1 MKKSRGRDAP
11 RQLGHWAGR
20 NGPTLS
26 YQPGNRVRG
35 NTSASYLPVR
45 ANHSISSG
53 GNFIG
58 GPPRINGVEHNL
70 RDAWRPPS
78 RTCRTAYACVCLCVR
93 ARARA
98 GRTQLSGQRARSA
111 WSGITFVLHLTRW
124 KDLCCGKFKTLRP
137 RPRACLTPP
146 PAASKRYPG
155 LLNYCAHCG
164 CQAAVNGKRDPPPP
178 LFETS
183 IRASLTRGPRF

>member
-1 MKKSRGRDAP
+1 MQICKKNKFLQRTVSVFNWPVSPAVSRISEIAAMKKSRGRDAP

-111 WSGITFVLHLTRW
+111 
-124 KDLCCGKFKTLRP
+124 
-137 RPRACLTPP
+137 
-146 PAASKRYPG
+146 
-155 LLNYCAHCG
+155 
-164 CQAAVNGKRDPPPP
+164 
-178 LFETS
+178 
-183 IRASLTRGPRF
+183 